1 MKRRDFLIKS
11 SMASSAVLV
20 PSFMKAFENL
30 DPTLLGYKKLVVIQL
45 SGGNDGLNTIIAY
58 RNDLYYS
65 NRPGISIPKNKLSI
79 LMES

>member
-30 DPTLLGYKKLVVIQL
+30 DPTLLGYKKLVTYYTSGADALAEINPIQL
-45 SGGNDGLNTIIAY
+45 G
-58 RNDLYYS
+58 
-65 NRPGISIPKNKLSI
+65 
-79 LMES
+79 